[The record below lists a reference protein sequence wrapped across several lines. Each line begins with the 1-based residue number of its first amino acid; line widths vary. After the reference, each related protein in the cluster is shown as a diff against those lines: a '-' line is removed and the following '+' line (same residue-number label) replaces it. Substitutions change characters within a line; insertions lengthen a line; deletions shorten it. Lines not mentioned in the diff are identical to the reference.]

1 VTRVMIP
8 GLPYRRHTRKNHEA
22 KFLIIQNFFF
32 KKKQN
37 KTMRTKF
44 GIKTKWKKRTRI
56 KNKINKYQSKEYGP
70 NWI

>member
-1 VTRVMIP
+1 MIP

-22 KFLIIQNFFF
+22 KFLIIQKNFL

-44 GIKTKWKKRTRI
+44 GIKTK
-56 KNKINKYQSKEYGP
+56 
-70 NWI
+70 